1 MTVTEKIIVG
11 YQRLVSPLF
20 GPSCRYHPS
29 CSEFTL
35 QAVRRFGPLRGLW
48 LGVRRIARCH
58 PLAQG
63 GADPVPQ
70 RYSWWGRPPA
80 SRAP

>member
-1 MTVTEKIIVG
+1 VTLTEKIIVG

-20 GPSCRYHPS
+20 GASCRYYPS
-29 CSEFTL
+29 CSEFTR

-58 PLAQG
+58 PLAAG
-63 GADPVPQ
+63 GPDPVPEQ
-70 RYSWWGRPPA
+70 YSWWGRAPA